1 MRLASPKEPQTAAG
15 SAAPTDPGCHHPDCA
30 AAGLYRAPKAR
41 DRLNEY
47 YWFCLEHV
55 RAYNKA
61 WDYCA
66 GMSEAELEARIRAA
80 TCWERPTWRLG
91 EWHTTST
98 VRPDAAGF
106 SDPFELFREDAG
118 QAGGHPRQESRP
130 ATAEARALALLEL
143 KPPVSWADIKVRY
156 KRLVKRFHPDANGGD
171 KTAEERL
178 KLINQAYTTLKK
190 CGLF

>member
-1 MRLASPKEPQTAAG
+1 MRLVSPKEPQTARE
-15 SAAPTDPGCHHPDCA
+15 SENPPSVGCHHPDCA
-30 AAGLYRAPKAR
+30 DAGLYRAPKAR

-66 GMSEAELEARIRAA
+66 GMSETELEARIRAA

-91 EWHTTST
+91 EWHTTSK

-106 SDPFELFREDAG
+106 ADPFDLFGDDEGQADARSREDRRASS
-118 QAGGHPRQESRP
+118 P
-130 ATAEARALALLEL
+130 EAKALAVLEL
-143 KPPVSWADIKVRY
+143 GLPVCWADIKARY

-171 KTAEERL
+171 RTAEERL